1 MSFLKS
7 FKWEKKKKKSAKK
20 HQGDSYKLQGPGV
33 WYKFFPQLSNSSW
46 YVFAFTSIKGK
57 YNVKTQYCSYV
68 RDELNKKTGSK
79 DKKKYTVFCISVH
92 SLSVVFNEVPRAITE
107 VILSYYIM
115 STKQNRVV
123 LRLQ

>member
-20 HQGDSYKLQGPGV
+20 KNEGDSYKLQGPGV

-46 YVFAFTSIKGK
+46 YVFAFTSINGK

-68 RDELNKKTGSK
+68 QDELNKKTGSK
-79 DKKKYTVFCISVH
+79 DKKKCKVFCVSLHSFSVCFLMRCH
-92 SLSVVFNEVPRAITE
+92 
-107 VILSYYIM
+107 
-115 STKQNRVV
+115 V
-123 LRLQ
+123 LLLK